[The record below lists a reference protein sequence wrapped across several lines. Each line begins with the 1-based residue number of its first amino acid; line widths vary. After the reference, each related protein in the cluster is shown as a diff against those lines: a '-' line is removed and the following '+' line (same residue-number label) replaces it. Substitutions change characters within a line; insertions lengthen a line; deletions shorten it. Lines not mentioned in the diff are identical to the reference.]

1 MTRTRKIFLASAA
14 ELADDRREFELFI
27 GRKIKAWRE
36 QGVLLEL
43 VHRED
48 FPDPVAQAR
57 LQDEYKRAIRDCDVF
72 VLLFSTSVGRD
83 SEEEF
88 DTAFAQ
94 FRATGKPLILS
105 YFRNTPT
112 LATGAAARAALQ
124 SLWAFQDKLAALGH
138 FPTEYQN
145 IDQVQVHCNQQ
156 LDPLAA
162 SGFGEAPAERGERAA
177 TSIGGDLV
185 QGDQI
190 GTQINTGGGAAISGP
205 VEVGGHF
212 IGRDFVQII
221 HQSCRGDDRDEAS
234 EVIAHYVAALA
245 SDLAGLSLGEI
256 DVAASETK
264 REPLQL
270 ADVYVPLDTHLRIP
284 VGTTLAQWLA
294 GERQRTPGGRGENDA
309 ALEPAR
315 ETRPVSALE
324 ALAQHRQL
332 TLLGAAG
339 SGKSTF
345 ASNVLLTLALVW
357 QGRHDRLADLGAEWS
372 RGALLPIRIVLRRFA
387 EHIPPG
393 KSVVHAG
400 DLWAFVGRELE
411 ASGYG
416 LSTRTLDHVQQIAR
430 RHGALIVLDGLD
442 ECGSGDTRQ
451 RVLAAVDE
459 LKRSAGAK
467 CCFLLTA
474 RPYAW
479 PGAAQPAQ
487 GVYALAELTDR
498 QIERFIGA
506 WYAALVRRK
515 WLPPGE
521 AERKKNDLLA
531 ARQHPDLLTLARN
544 PLLLT
549 LMATLHANRGRLP
562 DDRADLYNDSVELLL
577 LRWNRQIG
585 ADRALLDELAIPT
598 LKLSDLR
605 EVLEELAFT
614 VHQQS
619 VVSERVVH
627 ADYRDLADAAAG
639 GTADIGEDRLIRA
652 FRPLLG
658 NSRDKA
664 AVVVDYI
671 EKRAGL
677 LICHGERDGER
688 QFAFPHRTFQ
698 EFLAACHLAAKGDF
712 PAECARLARQ
722 APGHWQVVL
731 PLAARLAKAER
742 GASAADEL
750 IGSTTVA
757 DWRQQRPPGPADW
770 TRALLAGLQ
779 LLEIG
784 VGAIRQRAR
793 TNAIATRVAD
803 WLAALLA
810 APAAAG
816 GLPAQQRAYAGDV
829 LAQLGDPRAYRLEV
843 DPMRFVAVPRGA
855 FWMGEEGDPHAPLHR
870 NETLDYDYWIAEAPV
885 TVAQFAQ
892 FVAASGYQEHHP
904 DALRDPHNRPVVRV
918 SWHDARAFCA
928 WLTEIW
934 RDRLP
939 AGGSVSLPSE
949 AEWEKAA
956 RGGLQIPTSVR
967 YATIALGFPS
977 TAAALQDNPLPRRIY
992 PWGNGWDAD
1001 HANAEES
1008 IGNTSTPGCFA
1019 AGRSPYGCEDM
1030 IGNVWEWTRSLWG
1043 TDWGKPDFLYPYDA
1057 HDVKREDP
1065 AASDDVW
1072 RLVRG
1077 GSWPALRDYA
1087 RCAYRYSLLPGYGYV
1102 HLGFRVV
1109 LRSSPVS

>member
-1 MTRTRKIFLASAA
+1 
-14 ELADDRREFELFI
+14 
-27 GRKIKAWRE
+27 
-36 QGVLLEL
+36 
-43 VHRED
+43 
-48 FPDPVAQAR
+48 
-57 LQDEYKRAIRDCDVF
+57 VF
-72 VLLFSTSVGRD
+72 VLLFSTSVGRY

-112 LATGAAARAALQ
+112 LATGAAARTALQ

-145 IDQVQVHCNQQ
+145 IEQVQVHCNQQ

-190 GTQINTGGGAAISGP
+190 GTQINTGGGAAISSP
-205 VEVGGHF
+205 VDVGGHF
-212 IGRDFVQII
+212 IGRDFVQIV

-294 GERQRTPGGRGENDA
+294 GERQRTPGGRGERRRTTRRGTRDAPGVGARSAGAAPATHPARRRRQRQEHLRQQRPADPGAGLAGPARSARRSRSRVVARCVAADPHRSA
-309 ALEPAR
+309 ALCRAHPAGQER
-315 ETRPVSALE
+315 SARRRPLGLRRARTRSQRLRPVE
-324 ALAQHRQL
+324 
-332 TLLGAAG
+332 
-339 SGKSTF
+339 
-345 ASNVLLTLALVW
+345 
-357 QGRHDRLADLGAEWS
+357 
-372 RGALLPIRIVLRRFA
+372 
-387 EHIPPG
+387 
-393 KSVVHAG
+393 
-400 DLWAFVGRELE
+400 
-411 ASGYG
+411 
-416 LSTRTLDHVQQIAR
+416 RTLDHVQQIAR

-531 ARQHPDLLTLARN
+531 ARQRPDLLPLARN

-677 LICHGERDGER
+677 LIGHGERDGER

-712 PAECARLARQ
+712 PAECARLASE

-803 WLAALLA
+803 WLAA
-810 APAAAG
+810 AAG
-816 GLPAQQRAYAGDV
+816 GARRRRQPASSTTRLRRRRA
-829 LAQLGDPRAYRLEV
+829 
-843 DPMRFVAVPRGA
+843 GA
-855 FWMGEEGDPHAPLHR
+855 TRRPAPKPAR
-870 NETLDYDYWIAEAPV
+870 
-885 TVAQFAQ
+885 
-892 FVAASGYQEHHP
+892 SRP
-904 DALRDPHNRPVVRV
+904 DALRRGAARRVLDGRGGRSPRAAAPERNPRTTITGSPRHRSPWPSLPSSSPRAPIRGMTRTPCAIPRRIARSVRV

-956 RGGLQIPTSVR
+956 RGGVQIPTSVR
-967 YATIALGFPS
+967 YATIAQGFPS
-977 TAAALQDNPLPRRIY
+977 SETALQDNPFPRRIY
-992 PWGNGWDAD
+992 PWGNDWDPD
-1001 HANAEES
+1001 QANAEKS
-1008 IGNTSTPGCFA
+1008 IGDTSAPGCFA

-1030 IGNVWEWTRSLWG
+1030 GGNVWEWTRSLWG
-1043 TDWGKPDFLYPYDA
+1043 TDWGRPDFLYPYDA

-1072 RLVRG
+1072 RVVRG
-1077 GSWPALRDYA
+1077 GSWLDPRDFA
-1087 RCAYRYSLLPGYGYV
+1087 RCASRYWYHPGFRDD
-1102 HLGFRVV
+1102 HCGFRVV